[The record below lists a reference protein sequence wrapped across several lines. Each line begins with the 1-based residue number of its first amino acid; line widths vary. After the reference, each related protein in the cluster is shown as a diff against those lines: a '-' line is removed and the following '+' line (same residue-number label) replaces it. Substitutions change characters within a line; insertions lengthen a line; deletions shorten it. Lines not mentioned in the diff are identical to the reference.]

1 VEEFVGNKV
10 NGAVYVFF
18 YAEEEF
24 KGSAGFVAD
33 GEWDVL

>member
-1 VEEFVGNKV
+1 VEELVCYEI

-18 YAEEEF
+18 VPEEEF

-33 GEWDVL
+33 GEGYVL